1 MLWSWTQCDYRPPS
15 GHTGFKI
22 TSASTAGSPATKNL
36 TAQPA
41 NPAYKGNRSKD
52 NINRIPALVNPL
64 EHPIS
69 ILSVQPGAKE
79 KGDYDRRSLRSA
91 APFFRSEDRLFHW
104 ITHHSI
110 LSSQDTTSLQS
121 SLDTTTS
128 LYSTPVYP
136 QLPARNEWALMAL
149 EK

>member
-22 TSASTAGSPATKNL
+22 TSASTAGSPATKNS

-104 ITHHSI
+104 ITTTPFYPHRIQHHFNPHWIPPLHFILLLSI
-110 LSSQDTTSLQS
+110 LNCPLVMSG
-121 SLDTTTS
+121 
-128 LYSTPVYP
+128 
-136 QLPARNEWALMAL
+136 R
-149 EK
+149 